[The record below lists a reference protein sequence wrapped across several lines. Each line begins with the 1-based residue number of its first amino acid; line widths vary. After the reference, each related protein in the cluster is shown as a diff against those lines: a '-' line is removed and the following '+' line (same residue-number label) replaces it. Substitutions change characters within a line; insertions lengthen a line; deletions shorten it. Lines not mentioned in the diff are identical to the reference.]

1 MRSAL
6 VRRLARRLACGWQHD
21 LEAATIARTIPS
33 LEQMAAESTSVEDA
47 RAPAQCSA
55 FWAPPSGNALP
66 GISDAQGG
74 SQPCPHPGSLP
85 SAWSCGSAGPPS
97 GPAVSGWPP
106 GAPAR
111 ALGSSPSAGARGLA
125 ALQLRPC
132 ASTVAQQRAG
142 AATAAG
148 HTATAAQQARP
159 SPLALHTT
167 SRSCFTS

>member
-47 RAPAQCSA
+47 RAPAQCS
-55 FWAPPSGNALP
+55 
-66 GISDAQGG
+66 AQGG

-132 ASTVAQQRAG
+132 ASTVGQQRAG